1 MSDIEQR
8 AGTVVPEINDASDE
22 EEASSWYTDT
32 VLRAELADYSPVR
45 GCMVVRPYGYAI
57 WENIQA
63 RLDRDFKATGHQNAY
78 FPIFIPYSF
87 LQREKEHVE
96 GFSPELAI
104 TTHGGGEELAEELVV
119 RPTSETMIWA
129 MYAKWIQSYRDLPL
143 LLNQWCN
150 VVRWEKRTRP
160 FLRTMEFLWQ
170 EGHTAHVDEADA
182 EREARLILDLYA
194 KFVRE
199 ALAIP
204 VVVGRKTDLEKF
216 AGANVTYT
224 LEGLMRDGKALQ
236 MGTSHYLGD
245 SFAKAFEVTY
255 LDRDGQRKH
264 PHSTSW
270 GVSWR
275 LIGGVILA
283 HGEPKGLVLPPAIA
297 PHQVVIVP
305 IARNDAQRE
314 RVSQAVDE
322 IMAMLSKADVRVKA
336 DWRDQLTP
344 GYKFND
350 WEMRGVPLRLEVG
363 PRDVAKNQ
371 VVAAR
376 RDTGAKE
383 TLSQDDLTVTVPALL
398 AEIQQSLYDKALA
411 RREANTFDAES
422 LSGLAAII
430 DNEGGFVR
438 INWCGGSQ
446 CEEEITRHK
455 ASIRCIPLE
464 ERESSP
470 TGPCAICRENGVHR
484 VYVAKAY

>member
-1 MSDIEQR
+1 
-8 AGTVVPEINDASDE
+8 
-22 EEASSWYTDT
+22 
-32 VLRAELADYSPVR
+32 
-45 GCMVVRPYGYAI
+45 
-57 WENIQA
+57 
-63 RLDRDFKATGHQNAY
+63 
-78 FPIFIPYSF
+78 
-87 LQREKEHVE
+87 
-96 GFSPELAI
+96 
-104 TTHGGGEELAEELVV
+104 
-119 RPTSETMIWA
+119 

-430 DNEGGFVR
+430 DDEGGFVR
-438 INWCGGSQ
+438 INWCGGAE
-446 CEEEITRHK
+446 CEEAIARHR
-455 ASIRCIPLE
+455 ASIRCIPLDE
-464 ERESSP
+464 KESRP
-470 TGPCAICRENGVHR
+470 TGPCAICGGNGVHR